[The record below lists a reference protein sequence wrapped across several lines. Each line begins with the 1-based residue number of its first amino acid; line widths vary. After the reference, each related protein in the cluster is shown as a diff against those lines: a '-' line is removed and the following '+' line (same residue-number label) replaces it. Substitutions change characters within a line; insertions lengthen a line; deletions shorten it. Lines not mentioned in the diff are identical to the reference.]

1 MEHRMTNDNTHTAN
15 EITAAADGLLAWA
28 QEHGGVLAVA
38 ATLGE
43 DRDGPVPAARP
54 EALVAG
60 AVGTLNEAEIAVL
73 IAQLDIAVLMVLS
86 QMAAGAE
93 MGENAFRKLVNQAR
107 AEMLDAAGLDLCD
120 DCGG

>member
-1 MEHRMTNDNTHTAN
+1 MTNDNTHTAD
-15 EITAAADGLLAWA
+15 EIKVAADGLLAWA
-28 QEHGGVLAVA
+28 MAHGGVLAVA

>member
-1 MEHRMTNDNTHTAN
+1 MTNNNTHTAD

-28 QEHGGVLAVA
+28 KQHGATLAVA

-43 DRDGPVPAARP
+43 DRYGPVPAARP

-60 AVGTLNEAEIAVL
+60 AVGTLNETEIAVL
-73 IAQLDIAVLMVLS
+73 LAQLDVAVLMVLS

-93 MGENAFRKLVNQAR
+93 MGEDAFRELVNKAR
-107 AEMLDAAGLDLCD
+107 REMLDAAGLDLCD

>member
-1 MEHRMTNDNTHTAN
+1 MTNDNTHTAN
-15 EITAAADGLLAWA
+15 EIEAAADGLLAWA
-28 QEHGGVLAVA
+28 REHGAVLAVA

-43 DRDGPVPAARP
+43 DQDGPVPAARP

-73 IAQLDIAVLMVLS
+73 LAQLDVAVLMVLS

-93 MGENAFRKLVNQAR
+93 MSEQPFRELVNTAR
-107 AEMLDAAGLDLCD
+107 REMLDAAGLDLCEE
-120 DCGG
+120 CGG

>member
-1 MEHRMTNDNTHTAN
+1 MDSDNTHTAD

-28 QEHGGVLAVA
+28 KEHGAVLTVA
-38 ATLGE
+38 ATFRE
-43 DRDGPVPAARP
+43 YRDGPVPAARP

-60 AVGTLNEAEIAVL
+60 AVGTLNEAEVAVL
-73 IAQLDIAVLMVLS
+73 LAQLDVAVLMVLS

-93 MGENAFRKLVNQAR
+93 MGEEAFRELVNRAR
-107 AEMLDAAGLDLCD
+107 REMLDAAGLDQCD

>member
-1 MEHRMTNDNTHTAN
+1 MANDNTHTAD
-15 EITAAADGLLAWA
+15 EITAAADGLLSWA
-28 QEHGGVLAVA
+28 REHGCMLAVA

-43 DRDGPVPAARP
+43 NRDGPIPAARP

-60 AVGTLNEAEIAVL
+60 AVGMLNEAEVAL
-73 IAQLDIAVLMVLS
+73 LLAQLDVAVLMVLS

-93 MGENAFRKLVNQAR
+93 MGEQPFRGLVNKAR
-107 AEMLDAAGLDLCD
+107 REMLDAAGLDLCD

>member
-1 MEHRMTNDNTHTAN
+1 MAHGHTHTAD

-28 QEHGGVLAVA
+28 KEHGGVLAVA

-43 DRDGPVPAARP
+43 DRDGPIPAARP

-60 AVGTLNEAEIAVL
+60 AAGTLNEADIAVL
-73 IAQLDIAVLMVLS
+73 IAQLDVAVLMVLS

-93 MGENAFRKLVNQAR
+93 MGEAAFRGLVNKTR
-107 AEMLDAAGLDLCD
+107 REMLDAAGLDLCD

>member
-1 MEHRMTNDNTHTAN
+1 MTDDNTHTAD

-28 QEHGGVLAVA
+28 REHGGVLAVA

-73 IAQLDIAVLMVLS
+73 IAQLDVAVLMVLS

-93 MGENAFRKLVNQAR
+93 MGEDAFRELVNQAR
-107 AEMLDAAGLDLCD
+107 REMLDAAGLNLCD

>member
-1 MEHRMTNDNTHTAN
+1 MTNDNTHTAD

-28 QEHGGVLAVA
+28 KEHRDVLAVA

-43 DRDGPVPAARP
+43 DRDGAVLAARP

-73 IAQLDIAVLMVLS
+73 LAQLDVAVLMVLS
-86 QMAAGAE
+86 QMAASAE
-93 MGENAFRKLVNQAR
+93 MGEDAFRELVNTAR
-107 AEMLDAAGLDLCD
+107 REMLDSAGLDLCD

>member
-1 MEHRMTNDNTHTAN
+1 MTDENTHTAD

-28 QEHGGVLAVA
+28 KEHGSVLAVA

-43 DRDGPVPAARP
+43 DGDGPFPAARP

-60 AVGTLNEAEIAVL
+60 AVGALNEVEVAVL
-73 IAQLDIAVLMVLS
+73 LAQLDVAVLMVLS

-93 MGENAFRKLVNQAR
+93 MGEEAFRELVNQAR
-107 AEMLDAAGLDLCD
+107 RKMLDAAGLDLCD

>member
-73 IAQLDIAVLMVLS
+73 IAQLAIAVLMVLS

>member
-1 MEHRMTNDNTHTAN
+1 MTNDNTHTAD
-15 EITAAADGLLAWA
+15 EITGAADGLLAWA
-28 QEHGGVLAVA
+28 REHGCVLAVA

-43 DRDGPVPAARP
+43 DSDGPVPAARP

-60 AVGTLNEAEIAVL
+60 AVGTLNEAEVAVL
-73 IAQLDIAVLMVLS
+73 IAQLDVAVLLVLS

-93 MGENAFRKLVNQAR
+93 MGEQAFRELVNKAR
-107 AEMLDAAGLDLCD
+107 REMLDAAGLNLCD

>member
-1 MEHRMTNDNTHTAN
+1 MTNDNTHTAN

>member
-1 MEHRMTNDNTHTAN
+1 MTNGNTHTAD

-28 QEHGGVLAVA
+28 QKHGGVLAVA

-60 AVGTLNEAEIAVL
+60 AVGKLNEAEIAVL
-73 IAQLDIAVLMVLS
+73 LAQLDVAVLLVLS
-86 QMAAGAE
+86 KMASGAE
-93 MGENAFRKLVNQAR
+93 MGEAAFRDLVNTAR
-107 AEMLDAAGLDLCD
+107 REMLDAAGIDLCD

>member
-1 MEHRMTNDNTHTAN
+1 MTNDNRHTAD
-15 EITAAADGLLAWA
+15 EITAAANGLLEWA
-28 QEHGGVLAVA
+28 REHGGVLAVA

-60 AVGTLNEAEIAVL
+60 AVGTLNEAEVAVL
-73 IAQLDIAVLMVLS
+73 LAQLDVAVLLVLS

-93 MGENAFRKLVNQAR
+93 MGDAAFRELVNTAR
-107 AEMLDAAGLDLCD
+107 RELLDAAGFDLCD